1 MPDSETRTLK
11 ETHAASSASR
21 LWTRPHV
28 ILPLAIYAL
37 VTWLTNAFYMG
48 DTYFYSSVVARVL
61 GGESYHIAEDIGL
74 YSLWDFG
81 HLLWRPLGV
90 LVFPFMKPLARAS
103 VGEDLNP
110 AVTYMFVALNWLAG
124 LLSVGVLYGVLRR
137 VCDKVWAINVTI
149 VAFIFAQ
156 AFLNYTQTGC
166 SYIPALSLLLLGIYL
181 LVRDGE
187 EVERPVLTALLS
199 ALALTGAVGLWVPFV
214 WVVPAALVTPLL
226 LFGWKSQRRW
236 RLSTYATLACGLF
249 GAALFIGVA
258 VSIGIY
264 TVGDFKAWIV
274 SASHQIGGN
283 RGIPQVAFGFARS
296 FINMGNDNVDFK
308 RYLLADPYS
317 PVSLTDLFRLS
328 LWKIALFY
336 LFIAA
341 ILLNLT
347 RSAFGRRLLAWLAL
361 SGIPVFAFAFIWQ
374 GTVMERYVPWFPFLF
389 PALAY
394 ALADRRAFRFGK
406 GIALVFI
413 AAMIFSNFGAMRK
426 GVLARHERAIT
437 ERVRE
442 LQPLVRPQ
450 GIVLVGKDELENF
463 VRDFP
468 FNPVNHHNDLRVY
481 SFLQLG
487 MPQAAAW
494 QEDVAART
502 LKAWREGGEVFVSRR
517 VWAERPRREWDW
529 VEGADPRVRWADV
542 YAFFAQL
549 EQGQIVGGDDGFV
562 LLARTPKNEQILSRV
577 AASQTATHDSAMRE
591 RIR

>member
-1 MPDSETRTLK
+1 MPDSETQTVK
-11 ETHAASSASR
+11 DVNAAHAPRIRSR
-21 LWTRPHV
+21 QHV
-28 ILPLAIYAL
+28 VLPLAVYAL

-48 DTYFYSSVVARVL
+48 DTYFYSSVVARVI
-61 GGESYHIAEDIGL
+61 GGESYHIADDMGL

-90 LVFPFMKPLARAS
+90 LVFPFLKPLARAA

-124 LLSVGVLYGVLRR
+124 FLSVALLSGVLRR
-137 VCDKVWAINVTI
+137 VCDKAWAVHVAC

-166 SYIPALSLLLLGIYL
+166 SYVPSLSLLLLGIYL

-187 EVERPVLTALLS
+187 EVRRPLLTALLA
-199 ALALTGAVGLWVPFV
+199 ALALTCAVGLWVPFV
-214 WVVPAALVTPLL
+214 WVVPAAVATPLL
-226 LFGWKSQRRW
+226 LFGWKNPLRW
-236 RLSTYATLACGLF
+236 RLSIYASLAFGLF
-249 GAALFIGVA
+249 TAVLFIGVA
-258 VSIGIY
+258 VSIGVY
-264 TVGDFKAWIV
+264 SVGEFKAWIMA
-274 SASHQIGGN
+274 ASHQIGGN

-308 RYLLADPYS
+308 RYLLGDPYS

-328 LWKIALFY
+328 LWKLALFY

-341 ILLNLT
+341 IFFNLL
-347 RSAFGRRLLAWLAL
+347 RSAFGRRVLAWLAL
-361 SGIPVFAFAFIWQ
+361 SGIPVFVFAFIWQ

-389 PALAY
+389 PALAV

-406 GIALVFI
+406 AIALVFI
-413 AAMIFSNFGAMRK
+413 AAMVIINFGAMRR
-426 GVLARHERAIT
+426 GVLDARERATT

-442 LQPLVRPQ
+442 LQPLVNAQ
-450 GIVLVGKDELENF
+450 DLVLVGKDELENF

-481 SFLQLG
+481 SFLQLN
-487 MPQAAAW
+487 MPQIETWRA
-494 QEDVAART
+494 DVARRT
-502 LKAWREGGEVFVSRR
+502 LKVWREGGDVFVARR

-542 YAFFAQL
+542 SAFFAQL
-549 EQGQIVGGDDGFV
+549 EIERTVGSDDGFA
-562 LLARTPKNEQILSRV
+562 LLARTPKNEQFLTQVSGAQ
-577 AASQTATHDSAMRE
+577 AAAHDSARLE